1 VRQFGP
7 NNVRAKTFKLWIA
20 NRSAGPLL
28 DAGPRGAF
36 GDECKLAF
44 SAISLQLA
52 VFPAQGADEDDRR
65 YEIAQHR

>member
-1 VRQFGP
+1 MCVL
-7 NNVRAKTFKLWIA
+7 KLSNYGLPIVVLA
-20 NRSAGPLL
+20 LFSMP
-28 DAGPRGAF
+28 GPRGAF